1 MAEAALV
8 SIVIPH
14 VRGREI
20 LFRCLNSLRAAAGT
34 AAGEAI
40 SCEVVVV
47 DNASD
52 DGSIDEARRAF
63 PEIAVLREEV
73 NIGFAGA
80 CNAGIRQTRGRFI
93 VLLNDDAE
101 VTSGWLSPLLHCF
114 RADDQVAACQ
124 PKLLSIQ
131 RPTFFDYAG
140 ACGGLLDI
148 FGYPFTR
155 GRIFQ
160 HIEKDEGQYDGAR
173 QTFWATGACVMLR
186 RSALQTTGLFDEDF
200 FAHMEEIDLCWRLKN
215 GGMKI
220 MYCGASTVYHVG
232 GGTLSKLSPQKTFLN
247 FRNNLVLLAKN
258 HAPGYFRIKLFLRL
272 CLDGIAGVKFLFSG
286 DGKHCWAVLRAHFA
300 FYGSLGKTMAKRRA
314 MKKQIK
320 KFSTTAVY
328 EGNIVF
334 DYFLK
339 GRKHFSDL
347 PKEKFL

>member
-1 MAEAALV
+1 MTKTAVVILNWNGRNFLEQFLPDVVKHSAGAEV
-8 SIVIPH
+8 IV
-14 VRGREI
+14 
-20 LFRCLNSLRAAAGT
+20 A
-34 AAGEAI
+34 
-40 SCEVVVV
+40 
-47 DNASD
+47 DNASTD
-52 DGSIDEARRAF
+52 DSVTWLRTNF
-63 PEIAVLREEV
+63 PGVRIVQNEV
-73 NIGFAGA
+73 NGGYAKGYNDALKKIEAEYY
-80 CNAGIRQTRGRFI
+80 
-93 VLLNDDAE
+93 VLLNSDIE
-101 VTSGWLSPLLHCF
+101 VTAGWIEPVIALLD
-114 RADDQVAACQ
+114 ADPEAAACQ
-124 PKLLSIQ
+124 PKIRAYHQ
-131 RPTFFDYAG
+131 KTHFEYAG
-140 ACGGLLDI
+140 AAGGFIDKW
-148 FGYPFTR
+148 GYPFCR
-155 GRIFQ
+155 GRIFDSF
-160 HIEKDEGQYDGAR
+160 EEDKGQYDD
-173 QTFWATGACVMLR
+173 TCEIFWATGACLFVR
-186 RSALQTTGLFDEDF
+186 AEAYHRFGGLDEDF

-272 CLDGIAGVKFLFSG
+272 CLDGIAGIKFLFSG